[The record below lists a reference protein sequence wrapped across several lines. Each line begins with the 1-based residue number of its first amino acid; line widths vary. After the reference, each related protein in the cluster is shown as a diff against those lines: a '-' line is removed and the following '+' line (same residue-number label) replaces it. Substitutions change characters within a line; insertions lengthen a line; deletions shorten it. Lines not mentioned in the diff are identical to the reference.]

1 MLGQYR
7 LLLPGVR
14 SIRSIHSRLVTNAIA
29 TQQGLAAVTP
39 SRNPSAVDDLTFHV
53 KPTDEKGVA
62 LVLEIL
68 EDGSSVLS
76 HENRVGGVVVDPE
89 LVCDAMALANAME
102 RDPRSGGVS
111 KVVMPGIGRRPPR
124 HRTLLDPVNQA
135 TRFRFAQ

>member
-14 SIRSIHSRLVTNAIA
+14 SIRSIHSRLITNAIA

-39 SRNPSAVDDLTFHV
+39 SRNPPAVDDLTFHV
-53 KPTDEKGVA
+53 EPTDEKGVA

-68 EDGSSVLS
+68 EDGSGVLS
-76 HENRVGGVVVDPE
+76 HENRVGGIVVDPE
-89 LVCDAMALANAME
+89 LVCDTITLADTME
-102 RDPRSGGVS
+102 RDPRSRGIS
-111 KVVMPGIGRRPPR
+111 NVVVPGIGRRPPR
-124 HRTLLDPVNQA
+124 HGTLLDSVNQA